1 MTGHS
6 FLVSVLLLLMGGV
19 LLTLNIREALELRD
33 AKNARIAQVSQAA
46 DATSNPAADPAADAT
61 GMLAEKSEPLMPA
74 PDLAADIPGDGPR
87 SSGKMASGPNP
98 PAEVNRIPRV
108 KVAGLAMPLGVGL
121 LLLLG
126 TVVTWCS
133 KSDQAVQVTATLAGV
148 AGVLMLF
155 LGLEHAG
162 SLLNWGVDPLAR
174 SALVLIT
181 GGLLCLSLPS
191 RWWWSRA
198 NDDSSSNL

>member
-6 FLVSVLLLLMGGV
+6 LLVSVLLLLMGGV

-33 AKNARIAQVSQAA
+33 SKNARTAQVAPA
-46 DATSNPAADPAADAT
+46 TGLANDTTTGATIDATDSR
-61 GMLAEKSEPLMPA
+61 AEKSEPSSA
-74 PDLAADIPGDGPR
+74 GSDLGTDIPGSEPR
-87 SSGKMASGPNP
+87 LNGKIASGANP
-98 PAEVNRIPRV
+98 AAEVNRIPRV
-108 KVAGLAMPLGVGL
+108 RVAALAMPLGVGL

-126 TVVTWCS
+126 TVVTWFS

-155 LGLEHAG
+155 LGLEHFG
-162 SLLNWGVDPLAR
+162 SLLNWGADPLAR

-191 RWWWSRA
+191 RWWWSRT